1 MEIEKLIERLQ
12 NWDGIKPDRE
22 IDCAIEGL
30 KALQAEN
37 DRLQAELEKQEAT
50 RKKQAD
56 ILYELRGQ
64 KYEQTTAIDRLRAE
78 NDRLR
83 RERDDAVKDI
93 WVPRWKS
100 CKFWPGCDY
109 ISAVTGFPDCAGCG
123 EWTWRGFKGGMSME
137 RLTKK
142 VHGVWIASCK
152 YGNSPF
158 PIVTQEI
165 IDRLAAYEDT
175 GLTPEEVQQMRWIP
189 VEERLPDKPGHY
201 LVCTNVNYWHG
212 GCMDKNGASS
222 NAGTT
227 DGYAGTTL
235 SVLDCFYDIT
245 GDWNRVCNAHVTHWM
260 PLPAAPKEA
269 SHD

>member
-22 IDCAIEGL
+22 IDYAIGGL

-37 DRLQAELEKQEAT
+37 DRLK
-50 RKKQAD
+50 
-56 ILYELRGQ
+56 
-64 KYEQTTAIDRLRAE
+64 
-78 NDRLR
+78 
-83 RERDDAVKDI
+83 
-93 WVPRWKS
+93 
-100 CKFWPGCDY
+100 
-109 ISAVTGFPDCAGCG
+109 
-123 EWTWRGFKGGMSME
+123 
-137 RLTKK
+137 
-142 VHGVWIASCK
+142 
-152 YGNSPF
+152 
-158 PIVTQEI
+158 
-165 IDRLAAYEDT
+165 
-175 GLTPEEVQQMRWIP
+175 EEVEQMRWIP

-212 GCMDKNGASS
+212 GCMDKNGSSS

-260 PLPAAPKEA
+260 PLPSAPKEETYEK
-269 SHD
+269 

>member
-37 DRLQAELEKQEAT
+37 DRLK
-50 RKKQAD
+50 
-56 ILYELRGQ
+56 
-64 KYEQTTAIDRLRAE
+64 
-78 NDRLR
+78 
-83 RERDDAVKDI
+83 RERDAAVGDLETI
-93 WVPRWKS
+93 MAYGGGNLDTCQF
-100 CKFWPGCDY
+100 CKNSQCY
-109 ISAVTGFPDCAGCG
+109 A
-123 EWTWRGFKGGMSME
+123 RGGTKHASRNGAARRRTDME
-137 RLTKK
+137 RLTHDADIGLEDWEETLFFVKSDPS
-142 VHGVWIASCK
+142 GAYNILDIARFQ
-152 YGNSPF
+152 GEAEF
-158 PIVTQEI
+158 DEI
-165 IDRLAAYEDT
+165 LKNIALRLAAYEDT

-235 SVLDCFYDIT
+235 SVLDCFCDIT

-260 PLPAAPKEA
+260 PVPKPPKEA